1 LDDFHTVEEN
11 INLQILHLPDK
22 VRDRF
27 TAELLALMGLSDLSG
42 KQARYLSGGEQQR
55 LAIARVLAKEP
66 KVILLDEPFS
76 HLDALLRNR
85 LTTYLLELRR
95 LRKTSFILVSH
106 DGAEVLGLSDVI
118 YSMKN
123 GILTKKGSPLNVYYR
138 SGSLE
143 EFRMFGPMNSVRIGE
158 DRFVF
163 RPDEYELD
171 EVKGLPKLELE
182 YVESLFTGPVYENHF
197 LTTLKEKVVLYSF
210 NRMEDVRSISIR
222 RKDQK
227 S

>member
-1 LDDFHTVEEN
+1 
-11 INLQILHLPDK
+11 
-22 VRDRF
+22 
-27 TAELLALMGLSDLSG
+27 
-42 KQARYLSGGEQQR
+42 
-55 LAIARVLAKEP
+55 
-66 KVILLDEPFS
+66 
-76 HLDALLRNR
+76 
-85 LTTYLLELRR
+85 LRR

-158 DRFVF
+158 DRIVF